1 MEAHPR
7 YYTPTSRGLMS
18 TLQYTSVANNF
29 NVYFTSMGQR
39 TVETVKEL
47 SSDFNAAMMPT
58 VSPPNISTLE
68 QFHFAHITTADLEEC
83 ILKMP
88 GNKSPGADKIP
99 VKILKDCLAANIS
112 MPLTNIIN
120 QSFETCTF
128 PENGNLAEV
137 IPHVKEG
144 DHELAGNN
152 RPISLIQSAGKICE
166 RIAL

>member
-1 MEAHPR
+1 
-7 YYTPTSRGLMS
+7 
-18 TLQYTSVANNF
+18 
-29 NVYFTSMGQR
+29 MGQR

-47 SSDFNAAMMPT
+47 SSSADFNAAMMPT
-58 VSPPNISTLE
+58 VSPPNYISTLE

-88 GNKSPGADKIP
+88 GNKSPCADKIP

-112 MPLTNIIN
+112 MPLTKIIN

-152 RPISLIQSAGKICE
+152 RPRSLIQTAGKICE

>member
-18 TLQYTSVANNF
+18 TLQYTKDLVTVANNF

-68 QFHFAHITTADLEEC
+68 QFHH
-83 ILKMP
+83 
-88 GNKSPGADKIP
+88 NS
-99 VKILKDCLAANIS
+99 
-112 MPLTNIIN
+112 
-120 QSFETCTF
+120 
-128 PENGNLAEV
+128 
-137 IPHVKEG
+137 
-144 DHELAGNN
+144 
-152 RPISLIQSAGKICE
+152 
-166 RIAL
+166 

>member
-1 MEAHPR
+1 
-7 YYTPTSRGLMS
+7 
-18 TLQYTSVANNF
+18 
-29 NVYFTSMGQR
+29 
-39 TVETVKEL
+39 
-47 SSDFNAAMMPT
+47 
-58 VSPPNISTLE
+58 
-68 QFHFAHITTADLEEC
+68 
-83 ILKMP
+83 MP
-88 GNKSPGADKIP
+88 GNKSPGDDKIP

-128 PENGNLAEV
+128 PENGNLADF

-166 RIAL
+166 RIKGKENDLLTRHQSGNKSNHSTETLNILVNDFVLNAMDRKQITVLAA